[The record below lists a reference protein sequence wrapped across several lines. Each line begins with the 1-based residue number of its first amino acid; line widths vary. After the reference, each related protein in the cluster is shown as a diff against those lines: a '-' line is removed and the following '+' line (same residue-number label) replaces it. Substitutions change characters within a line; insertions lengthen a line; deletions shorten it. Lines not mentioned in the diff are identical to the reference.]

1 MSTIKFNKVNREGL
15 RRRTAY
21 DVNLKDYPMQGTK
34 RMIFPDISASIYAK
48 SQFYNQLGSSFNG
61 ISADQMKNDEYKN
74 QLSEL
79 KMIATQN
86 GANFNLLKGQLQQ
99 QKQREAAPRIFSMSY
114 LDDKDNT
121 DKQLNK
127 SIYEQDLQRAD
138 SKIAKETKQK
148 KVAELLQLDLEK
160 AKSQTIAA
168 KLEEESQRQ
177 KEADAD
183 ADLPMSSAAAAS
195 SSSYDFGHKFANM
208 PTFIMSTNRDG
219 TMSYSNVEIKKAKD
233 YFGNLAKL
241 RIEAG
246 KYFKTPPISKERDW
260 PAIIKYFAMEHA
272 QRYVKK

>member
-1 MSTIKFNKVNREGL
+1 MVNIKFNTVNREGL

-48 SQFYNQLGSSFNG
+48 SQFYNQLGASFNG
-61 ISADQMKNDEYKN
+61 ISANEMKNDEYKN

-86 GANFNLLKGQLQQ
+86 GTNFNLLKGQLQQ
-99 QKQREAAPRIFSMSY
+99 QKQREAAPRIFSMTY
-114 LDDKDNT
+114 LDDKDST
-121 DKQLNK
+121 DEQLNK

-148 KVAELLQLDLEK
+148 KAAELLQLDLEK
-160 AKSQTIAA
+160 AKSQTMAA

-183 ADLPMSSAAAAS
+183 ADLPASSSAAAS

-208 PTFIMSTNRDG
+208 SKFTMSRKRDG
-219 TMSYSNVEIKKAKD
+219 SMGYTQSEINRAKE
-233 YFGNLAKL
+233 YFGDIRNVRTTAGEFFKIGTFSSDYDWHKL
-241 RIEAG
+241 L
-246 KYFKTPPISKERDW
+246 KYFTNEYDI
-260 PAIIKYFAMEHA
+260 
-272 QRYVKK
+272 RYQKK